1 MGGGTVD
8 RVRAKSGFTDLRSF
22 LQQQKYFTPVKLEN
36 NLYYYTYVVTI
47 VKGEEVSELDKR
59 SQRVELGS
67 FPFVCWESRDPQL
80 RHITIKST

>member
-1 MGGGTVD
+1 M
-8 RVRAKSGFTDLRSF
+8 
-22 LQQQKYFTPVKLEN
+22 KLGN

-80 RHITIKST
+80 RNVTIKASQGTLYWVSPVSPVQLSVGPRRS